1 LLLVFHAGLEGI
13 FVSGLIA
20 SAFTVVTLLPTIAKN
35 FRWDFSSSLYR
46 ALLAFGLP
54 YVPSGLAAIVIQVVD
69 RPVMLYLT
77 NKTTVGVYQA
87 NYRLGIFM
95 MLIVSMFDYAW
106 RPFFLSHA
114 AEPGA
119 KKMFARVLTYFVTA
133 TSFVLLVLSFFIG
146 DIVRIK
152 FSGHYLIHPSYW
164 GGLSIVPVVLLAY
177 LFLGVYNNLV
187 AGIYIE
193 KKTQKLPAI
202 TLAGAAAN
210 VAANFLLI
218 PVMGMMGGAVATLLA
233 YMVMAGALY
242 VTVRQFYPVPYEWG
256 RIGKVVLAGGIVEI
270 LFLTVNAG
278 ELRILWNIALLLL
291 FGALL
296 ALLRFVDP
304 EELQALRSLRHRG
317 PAA

>member
-1 LLLVFHAGLEGI
+1 
-13 FVSGLIA
+13 
-20 SAFTVVTLLPTIAKN
+20 
-35 FRWDFSSSLYR
+35 
-46 ALLAFGLP
+46 
-54 YVPSGLAAIVIQVVD
+54 
-69 RPVMLYLT
+69 
-77 NKTTVGVYQA
+77 
-87 NYRLGIFM
+87 M